1 MKHYLT
7 LALIIPLSGCGVGE
21 ALLFTF
27 TGYDAGLNEWK
38 TPPIVEAVSTI
49 NPAEINNTLNYSNT
63 SHGSSSTKNPSTT
76 SRKNGTTCSD
86 GTPALMGNSSENPY
100 SYTTPVCTFK
110 GAK

>member
-1 MKHYLT
+1 MKRHLT

-27 TGYDAGLNEWK
+27 TGYDAGFKEWK

-49 NPAEINNTLNYSNT
+49 TPTEVNNTLNRPNISHTPSNT
-63 SHGSSSTKNPSTT
+63 KSPSIT
-76 SRKNGTTCSD
+76 SRTNGTTCPD
-86 GTPALMGNSSENPY
+86 GSPALMGNDQGKPNI
-100 SYTTPVCTFK
+100 YTTPVCSFK